1 MSRWN
6 ANETCT
12 TDLREALYLM
22 GQNYKFVRLETIRSQ
37 TQFKFS
43 PYFSFVFEGKDIDEA
58 RIRYL
63 GNDFCAVD
71 LTKFKVLAAEVE
83 SYMKSV
89 EDYSI

>member
-6 ANETCT
+6 SNEAGI
-12 TDLREALYLM
+12 TDIREALYLM
-22 GQNYKFVRLETIRSQ
+22 GFNYRFVRLETYRSQ
-37 TQFKFS
+37 SQFKFT

-63 GNDFCAVD
+63 GNDSCAVD

-83 SYMKSV
+83 SYMKSQ